1 METIDPRNKV
11 IQIINTRGNIITMI
25 SFNEQGLIVG
35 GVNCEIK
42 TYKDNVEVKML
53 HDIK

>member
-11 IQIINTRGNIITMI
+11 IQIINPNGNIIAMI
-25 SFNEQGLIVG
+25 SFNEQGVITG
-35 GVNCEIK
+35 GVNLEMK
-42 TYKDNVEVKML
+42 VHKDNVYVKMI